1 MKIVSKLDAGPTLIK
16 SEIPIT
22 NETNYESD
30 QMSKL
35 GAKKILEAINLI
47 ENKKANFI
55 DQDET
60 KATYAKKIEKI
71 EGKLT
76 WKENADKVIAKIN
89 ALNPNPGS
97 WFTLKGSRIKVLK
110 AVEVK
115 LQGRPGEI
123 LSNEFIIACQKN
135 AIQILEL
142 KKEGKNKM
150 KVQEYTNGNKL
161 EVGTLINE

>member
-1 MKIVSKLDAGPTLIK
+1 MEEIVSIKDKSFKSVKLVDGLNRRGMPEFK
-16 SEIPIT
+16 
-22 NETNYESD
+22 
-30 QMSKL
+30 
-35 GAKKILEAINLI
+35 
-47 ENKKANFI
+47 FI
-55 DQDET
+55 
-60 KATYAKKIEKI
+60 
-71 EGKLT
+71 
-76 WKENADKVIAKIN
+76 
-89 ALNPNPGS
+89 
-97 WFTLKGSRIKVLK
+97 FSRIKVLK